1 MPVYQV
7 PFSLN
12 SSLEIR
18 AESPEQAR
26 QIVISIWKGNKLKDY
41 TNFELDVWDVSESDI
56 VEEQYANPI
65 NE

>member
-26 QIVISIWKGNKLKDY
+26 QIVISIWKENKLNDY